1 LEVII
6 VEVSE
11 LIEALEKMRR
21 DINHH
26 STRLAD
32 GIGPDVKGTDEE
44 TFLLSVCNELSG
56 FSRKIFG
63 VIESLRDYNS
73 RHNIPIP

>member
-1 LEVII
+1 M
-6 VEVSE
+6 EVSE

-21 DINHH
+21 DINHR

-32 GIGPDVKGTDEE
+32 GIRPGVKGTDDE
-44 TFLLSVCNELSG
+44 TFLLSVCNELNG
-56 FSRKIFG
+56 FSRKISG